1 MELAYERERQWEGNF
16 WWSVAG
22 IALVNQMDPTIAA
35 ALKEFLNGDG
45 ECGESGGSSDD
56 LS

>member
-35 ALKEFLNGDG
+35 ALREFLNGDG